1 MSENNNVLML
11 PSVEIIEEEASAWLV
26 VFGRESVSDQEKAD
40 FEHWLERSER
50 HRITFNELAMLWG
63 EMAVLKELDDIAES
77 SAEFID
83 ARSPLWQRK
92 GLMSLAASFF
102 VAVFI
107 SGVFYFNNGYGLNQ
121 QASYVTAMGE
131 QRSIHLSDGTIIQL
145 NTNSQIEVRYSKTVR
160 SIYLRQGEGFFE
172 VAKNKSRPFKVY
184 AGEGVVRA
192 VGTAFS
198 VRLMAEQEV
207 EVIVEE
213 GRVALSRQAL
223 DSIVSL
229 IESPPSNE
237 SQDRPPI
244 AELTAG
250 QSAVFAQKIQTL
262 EHMPA
267 TEINRKL
274 AWRQGMLAYAGDPL
288 SSVVDDVS
296 RYTNIKIE
304 ITDPALR
311 GMQVAGHFRVGEVE
325 ALFDSLE
332 LTFGLRVE
340 RVNDSYVKLYSAQE
354 VKK

>member
-1 MSENNNVLML
+1 ML
-11 PSVEIIEEEASAWLV
+11 PSVETIEEEASAWLV

-160 SIYLRQGEGFFE
+160 SIYLRLIFLSLLLYH
-172 VAKNKSRPFKVY
+172 N
-184 AGEGVVRA
+184 
-192 VGTAFS
+192 
-198 VRLMAEQEV
+198 V
-207 EVIVEE
+207 EC
-213 GRVALSRQAL
+213 Q
-223 DSIVSL
+223 
-229 IESPPSNE
+229 
-237 SQDRPPI
+237 
-244 AELTAG
+244 
-250 QSAVFAQKIQTL
+250 
-262 EHMPA
+262 
-267 TEINRKL
+267 
-274 AWRQGMLAYAGDPL
+274 
-288 SSVVDDVS
+288 
-296 RYTNIKIE
+296 
-304 ITDPALR
+304 
-311 GMQVAGHFRVGEVE
+311 
-325 ALFDSLE
+325 
-332 LTFGLRVE
+332 
-340 RVNDSYVKLYSAQE
+340 
-354 VKK
+354 